1 MRGAVL
7 AARSMSGEL
16 RRDLAGD
23 SFDVGIVG
31 LGALGSAA
39 LYELAL
45 RGVRAVGWERGNV
58 LHAQGSSHGHS
69 RIIRT
74 AYAEDPG
81 YVPLAQRSFELWRR
95 LEQDPLRGS
104 NAQLLY
110 VTGGLDIGRPG
121 SARFEGALQSCQ
133 RHGLAHEV
141 LSGEEVNARF
151 PGWQLSGEFR
161 AVLQSDA
168 GFLDPEACIA
178 SFLQG
183 ALARGACVRGREP
196 VLGWRRCGAG
206 FEVRTS
212 NGAYQV
218 RKLVLCTGAW
228 TDEVVALSP
237 SLAAALPPAARVTPE
252 RQVLGWFAPKP
263 GYHELFAKERFPI
276 FILED
281 QAEWYGFP
289 AYKVPGVKIGLF
301 GHLHEKIDP
310 DLPRREPDARDEA
323 VLRRCLEAHCPDSC
337 SSLLMLETC
346 MFENS
351 ADHHLILDSTEEGL
365 LLCAGFSGHG
375 FKFASAVGELVADW
389 ADGTQRAD
397 PHARF
402 ARDKFSL
409 QRLRAGNLALPEVHQ
424 HDNNVKLADT
434 LLRRTSPL

>member
-1 MRGAVL
+1 MMHQAQGGVAGA
-7 AARSMSGEL
+7 ET
-16 RRDLAGD
+16 D
-23 SFDVGIVG
+23 SLKKDAFDVGVVG
-31 LGALGSAA
+31 LGAMGAA
-39 LYELAL
+39 SLYELAL
-45 RGVRAVGWERGNV
+45 RGLRAVGWERGDV
-58 LHAQGSSHGHS
+58 LHSQGSSHGHS

-74 AYAEDPG
+74 AYAEEAG
-81 YVPLAQRSFELWRR
+81 YVPLARRSFELWRR
-95 LEQDPLRGS
+95 LEQDALRGS
-104 NAQLLY
+104 GVQLLH

-121 SARFEGALQSCQ
+121 SARFEGALDSCR

-183 ALARGACVRGREP
+183 ALARGASVLGREP
-196 VLGWRRCGAG
+196 VLGWRRRGAG
-206 FEVRTS
+206 FEVRTIK
-212 NGAYQV
+212 GAYQV

-228 TDEVVALSP
+228 TDKVVALSP
-237 SLAAALPPAARVTPE
+237 SLAEALPPAARVTPE

-263 GYHELFAKERFPI
+263 GRHELFVPSRFPI

-281 QAEWYGFP
+281 GAEWYGFP

-301 GHLHEKIDP
+301 GHLHEEIDP
-310 DLPRREPDARDEA
+310 DQPRREPDARDEA
-323 VLRRCLEAHCPDSC
+323 VLRRCLEVHCPDSC
-337 SSLLMLETC
+337 SSLLSMATC

-351 ADHHLILDSTEEGL
+351 ADHHFIMDSPQEGL
-365 LLCAGFSGHG
+365 FLCTGFSGHG

-389 ADGTQRAD
+389 ADGTERPD

-402 ARDKFSL
+402 ARERFSL
-409 QRLRAGNLALPEVHQ
+409 QRLRAGSLARPAVH
-424 HDNNVKLADT
+424 HANNAELLQLGKL
-434 LLRRTSPL
+434 